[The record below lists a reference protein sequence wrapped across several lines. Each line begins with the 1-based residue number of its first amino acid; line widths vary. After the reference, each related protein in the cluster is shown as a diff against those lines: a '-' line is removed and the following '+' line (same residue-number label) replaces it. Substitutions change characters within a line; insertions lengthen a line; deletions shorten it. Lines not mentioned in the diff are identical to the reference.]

1 MLNRFFKY
9 IQQIIITVFVFSLN
23 KLGGD
28 SELTECGV
36 EYSRQLGAYI
46 NR

>member
-9 IQQIIITVFVFSLN
+9 NKIIITVFVCSLN